1 MRLAF
6 SYMVLAIL
14 GLVHSSWPAEKVTL
28 RDLPL
33 LGKSARPLTGYAGK
47 PHVLVFWA
55 VWCGPCAAELRELER
70 VSRSEKTPFI
80 GIAVDSA
87 EKQAARMVERTGVT
101 FANYLDNDSAFAD
114 ALGVSGVPS
123 LLVIDSK
130 GNVVWSQSGYS
141 IFPEQALKEQIKKVS
156 NNKKE

>member
-1 MRLAF
+1 MRSAF
-6 SYMVLAIL
+6 SYMTLVVLVFVNSL
-14 GLVHSSWPAEKVTL
+14 GADQVIL
-28 RDLPL
+28 RDLPV
-33 LGKSARPLTGYAGK
+33 LGKTAPQLTSHSGK
-47 PHVLVFWA
+47 PMVLVFWA

-87 EKQAARMVERTGVT
+87 EKQAARMVERTGVS

-114 ALGVSGVPS
+114 SVGVSGVPS
-123 LLVIDSK
+123 LLVIDGQ

-141 IFPEQALKEQIKKVS
+141 VFPESELREQIKKIT
-156 NNKKE
+156 NHDKE

>member
-1 MRLAF
+1 MRFAF
-6 SYMVLAIL
+6 SHMAM
-14 GLVHSSWPAEKVTL
+14 LVYFFATSVAAADKVVL
-28 RDLPL
+28 RDLPA
-33 LGKSARPLTGYAGK
+33 LGKSAPSLMSYAGK

-141 IFPEQALKEQIKKVS
+141 VFPEQALKEQIKKVS